1 MVTNLTC
8 AIPERD
14 RKLHA
19 LEAARSYTLET
30 LAIVGYL
37 PLGLGVIAGVML
49 RPRMRECKACGRE
62 EEEETKQ

>member
-1 MVTNLTC
+1 MVTKLTF

-19 LEAARSYTLET
+19 LEAARSYTPET

-49 RPRMRECKACGRE
+49 KPRMRECKACGRE